1 MKFIK
6 LFESFKEIES
16 IVLIGGGISSLYAA
30 YLIKKK
36 FPKIKYTLIEK
47 SDKCG
52 GRVIQDELDGIDVPT
67 GAQFTRIDKDK
78 TLNKLLKE
86 LEIDLDTYNLNIDF
100 TFRTSDVDSMIAKLK
115 KNMSKFDRSKMT
127 FSKFATEV
135 LGKKDYNKFVDM
147 MGYSDYENADFQDTM
162 TNYGLDDNL
171 PGYEAANVPWNKV
184 IKKLV
189 SEIGEKNIV
198 LNTEIKS
205 IKKEKSK
212 FTINNEWKCDG
223 VIIGVTINSLRKLMD
238 DSIYNQIESQ
248 NFLKVFAKTTG
259 MEDVD
264 KYTVV
269 NSPLKKV
276 LPVKK
281 DVFTIAFADN
291 DDARY
296 LKSKDKSYFEKSLS
310 EQFNSEV
317 KIKKMKKFF
326 WEEGTHF
333 FKPLQNKWKSRK
345 EFLKEAQ
352 HPQENIWVIGE
363 VVAEKQ
369 GWVEGSLNSVEN
381 ISLFKK

>member
-1 MKFIK
+1 MKWIK

-30 YLIKKK
+30 YLIKKR
-36 FPKIKYTLIEK
+36 FPKIKYTIIEK

-52 GRVIQDELDGIDVPT
+52 GRVTMDEVDGVDVYT
-67 GAQFTRIDKDK
+67 GAQFTRINKDK
-78 TLNKLLKE
+78 LLNKLLNE
-86 LEIDLDTYNLNIDF
+86 LDIELDVYNLDIDF
-100 TFRTSDVDSMIAKLK
+100 TFRPSDVDSMILKLK
-115 KNMSKFDRSKMT
+115 NNMSKFDRSKMT
-127 FSKFATEV
+127 FSEFATEV
-135 LGKKDYNKFVDM
+135 LGEKDYKKFVDM
-147 MGYSDYENADFQDTM
+147 MGYSDYENADFEDTM

-171 PGYEAANVPWNKV
+171 PGYKAANVPWNKV
-184 IKKLV
+184 IKKLI
-189 SEIGEKNIV
+189 SEVGEKNII

-205 IKKEKSK
+205 IKKKKSN
-212 FTINNEWKCDG
+212 FIINNKWECDG
-223 VIIGVTINSLRKLMD
+223 VIIGVTIKSLRKLLD

-248 NFLKVFAKTTG
+248 KFLKVFAKTRG
-259 MEDVD
+259 MEDVER
-264 KYTVV
+264 YTVM

-281 DVFTIAFADN
+281 DVFTIAFTDN
-291 DDARY
+291 DDANY

-310 EQFNSEV
+310 EQFDTEI

-333 FKPLQNKWKSRK
+333 FKPLQKKWKTRK
-345 EFLKEAQ
+345 EFLRDAQ
-352 HPQENIWVIGE
+352 HPQENIWVVGE

-369 GWVEGSLNSVEN
+369 GWVEGALNSVEN